1 MTRFAGSVCS
11 MRSRCLL
18 AVAMRL
24 ALDTPAMSGETRA
37 SGLGKVLAEH
47 RVVVTV
53 GSGGVGKTTTAAA
66 LAVQAAADGRRVL
79 CLTIDPAKRLA
90 NSLGLDEMTTE
101 EQVVDPALFEANGLE
116 LEGHLSAMMLDSK
129 KTFDELV
136 RSTASTPEVA
146 QRILDN
152 RIYHYVSN
160 GLAGVQE
167 YMAMEKLYAVRKD
180 DRFDLI
186 VLDTPPTSN
195 ALDFLDAPERMVE
208 AIDSPA
214 MRWFIET
221 MDSTGG
227 RFSLGIL
234 GKGAGLVMKGLSKL
248 TGAGFLEQVAEFVGG
263 LNDLFGG
270 FRERAAAVSGVLRS
284 PEVAFVVVTS
294 PAPMAIREAVFFSDR
309 LRELGMRRDGVVV
322 NGVHYLLSEP
332 AADESSLRSALDEVM
347 PDVDASEAID
357 RMFRALEDERLRAVA
372 DRIESDRLRSRVGK
386 ETTFVEV
393 PAFERDVHD
402 LRALARVA
410 KHLVAAA

>member
-1 MTRFAGSVCS
+1 MSELPAAGLREVL
-11 MRSRCLL
+11 RS
-18 AVAMRL
+18 
-24 ALDTPAMSGETRA
+24 
-37 SGLGKVLAEH
+37 H

-66 LAVQAAADGRRVL
+66 LAVQAASDGRRVL

-90 NSLGLDEMTTE
+90 NSLGLDSMTTE

-116 LEGHLSAMMLDSK
+116 CRGHLSAMMLDSK
-129 KTFDELV
+129 KTFDDLV
-136 RSTASTPEVA
+136 TRTASSPEVSK
-146 QRILDN
+146 RILDN
-152 RIYHYVSN
+152 RIYHYVSG

-167 YMAMEKLYAVRKD
+167 YMAMEKLYAVRED

-186 VLDTPPTSN
+186 ILDTPPTSN

-214 MRWFIET
+214 MRWFIDA
-221 MDSTGG
+221 MDSSGG
-227 RFSLGIL
+227 RFSMGLF

-294 PAPMAIREAVFFSDR
+294 PAPMAIREASFFSDR
-309 LRELGMRRDGVVV
+309 LREMGMRRDGVVV
-322 NGVHYLLSEP
+322 NGVHYLLREP
-332 AADESSLRSALDEVM
+332 QADEPTLRAAAAEQLPGIDPGSAV
-347 PDVDASEAID
+347 D
-357 RMFRALEDERLRAVA
+357 RMGRALEDERLRAVA
-372 DRIESDRLRSRVGK
+372 DRIESDRLRARVGK
-386 ETTFVEV
+386 DTNFVEV
-393 PAFERDVHD
+393 PAFEEDVHD
-402 LRALARVA
+402 LRGLKRVA
-410 KHLVAAA
+410 SHLVAPV

>member
-1 MTRFAGSVCS
+1 
-11 MRSRCLL
+11 
-18 AVAMRL
+18 
-24 ALDTPAMSGETRA
+24 MSDATA
-37 SGLGKVLAEH
+37 AGLGKVLDEH

-66 LAVQAAADGRRVL
+66 LAVQAASAGKRVL

-116 LEGHLSAMMLDSK
+116 LKGHLSAMMLDSK

-136 RSTASTPEVA
+136 QTTASSQEVA
-146 QRILDN
+146 DRILKN

-167 YMAMEKLYAVRKD
+167 YMAMEKLYAVRQD

-195 ALDFLDAPERMVE
+195 ALDFLDAPERMVD

-214 MRWFIET
+214 MRWFIEA
-221 MDSTGG
+221 MDSSGG

-270 FRERAAAVSGVLRS
+270 FRQRAAAVSGVLRS

-294 PAPMAIREAVFFSDR
+294 PAPMAIREAYFFSDR
-309 LRELGMRRDGVVV
+309 LRELGMRRDGIVV

-332 AADESSLRSALDEVM
+332 SADDETLRAAVAEALPNVD
-347 PDVDASEAID
+347 PDSAID
-357 RMFRALEDERLRAVA
+357 RMGRALEDERLRAVA

-393 PAFERDVHD
+393 PAFDEDVHD
-402 LRALARVA
+402 LRALAKVA
-410 KHLVAAA
+410 KHLVSAA